1 MKDLDRTTI
10 ESLVVSAIQELLED
24 SDLDLDEPIAS
35 ETTLNEDLCLSSVEA
50 MELFARVDIAIKR
63 RLRYEQLVLV
73 DGQYRDELTVGE
85 LVDFI
90 WEHQDSGVPQG
101 QAM

>member
-1 MKDLDRTTI
+1 MKELDRSGV
-10 ESLVVSAIQELLED
+10 EALVIQGIQELLDD
-24 SDLDLDEPIAS
+24 SDLDLDEPITG

-50 MELFARVDIAIKR
+50 MELFARVDVAIGR
-63 RLRYEQLVLV
+63 RLQYERLVMV

-85 LVDFI
+85 LVDFV
-90 WEHQDSGVPQG
+90 WSNRDAPPPQV

>member
-1 MKDLDRTTI
+1 MKELDRPTI
-10 ESLVVSAIQELLED
+10 ESLVITAIEALLED

-35 ETTLNEDLCLSSVEA
+35 ETTLNDDLCLSSVEA
-50 MELFARVDIAIKR
+50 MELFARVDIAINR

-90 WEHQDSGVPQG
+90 WENQDSGVPKSQP
-101 QAM
+101 M